1 MAFTTRTLRD
11 TVVNAAGAGG
21 TVTVLVN
28 IQDDTTANNAILDAS
43 GLDGH
48 ANGAKLDIKKIWWQL
63 VQGTADD
70 NTGHVD
76 IQFKGASAD
85 TVAIRLAG
93 TGHYDGTAG
102 LIKSSATNTSAT
114 SGDLEMS
121 CFGTSGSVIIE
132 LVKDENFTS

>member
-1 MAFTTRTLRD
+1 MSFTTRTLRD
-11 TVVNAAGAGG
+11 TVGNAAGAGG

-76 IQFKGASAD
+76 IQFKGASSD

-102 LIKSSATNTSAT
+102 LIKSNATNTSAT

>member
-1 MAFTTRTLRD
+1 MSFTTRTLRD
-11 TVVNAAGAGG
+11 TVVNAAGAGV

-76 IQFKGASAD
+76 IQFKGASSD

-102 LIKSSATNTSAT
+102 LIKSNATNTSAT

-132 LVKDENFTS
+132 LVKDENFSS

>member
-11 TVVNAAGAGG
+11 TVVNASGAGG
-21 TVTVLVN
+21 TVTILVN
-28 IQDDTTANNAILDAS
+28 IADDTTANNAILDAS
-43 GLDGH
+43 ALDGH
-48 ANGAKLDIKKIWWQL
+48 ANGAKLHIKRIWWSL

-93 TGHYDGTAG
+93 TGHYDGSAR
-102 LIKSSATNTSAT
+102 LIKSSATNTTAT

-132 LVKDENFTS
+132 LIKDENYTS